1 MTSIGKTETG
11 KKTLYAGYTP
21 KKYSITYI
29 LNGGTNGSNPIEYTY
44 GTGVAS
50 FAGATK
56 ANHSFDGW
64 YSDADFKTKVE
75 SIGTD
80 ASGAKTLYA
89 KFTPNSYDITYILD
103 GGTNGANPAKYTYG
117 IGVTKFE
124 DATKENYDFA
134 GWYGEEILATK
145 VTSIGTDETGAKILY
160 ASFTPKKYQITYVLN
175 GGTNDSSNPTDYTY
189 GTGVASFA
197 GATKANHS
205 FDGWYSDAGFT
216 TKVTGIGTDASG
228 EKTLYAKFTPDSYD
242 IEYKLDG
249 GTNGANPAKY
259 TYGTGV
265 ESFKDAS
272 KENYDFTGWYDDS
285 TLTNKVTSIGK
296 TETGKKTLY
305 AGYTPKKYPI
315 KYVLNGGTNDSSNPT
330 EYTYNT
336 GVSSFADAVKAN
348 HSFDGWYSDEGF
360 TTKVTSIGSDASGE
374 KTLYAKFTPDSYDIE
389 YKLDG
394 GTNGANPAQYTYGTG
409 VTSFKDASKENYDF
423 IGWYDD
429 AAYTNKVT
437 SIGTEETGKKTL
449 YAKFIP
455 KDYSISYELNG
466 GTNNSAN
473 PSKYTYGTG
482 VSSFEDAVKTY
493 HSFNG
498 WYSDADFNNKVT
510 SIGTD
515 ASGDKK
521 LYASFTPDSYKIS
534 YVLDG
539 GTNDTA
545 NPTEYTYG
553 VGVTSFKDASKANYD
568 FGGWYS
574 DSSFTTKVTAVS
586 KTDNGDITLYA
597 KFTPKKF
604 EINYELDGGTN
615 DAANPSEY
623 TYGTGVS
630 SFKDA
635 SKQNYKF
642 DGWYSTGA
650 YVEKVTS
657 ILADASGDKTLYA
670 KFDPEV
676 YKINYVLDG
685 GTNSSN
691 NPAEYTYSVGVAS
704 FEEAVKDHYEFD
716 GWYSDPEFSDKIE
729 KIGTTD
735 SGEKTLYAKFVPEK
749 YEIKYE
755 LDGGAN
761 SAENPVEYSYGIGVE
776 SFKDAVKD
784 GYSFEGWYSDDTYS
798 TKIESIGTTET
809 GEVTLY
815 AKFVPGVYE
824 IKYELDGGT
833 NSDENPVSYTFG
845 IGVDSFKDAEK
856 EHYSF
861 EGWYADA
868 EFSEKVEAIAATEF
882 GDKTLY
888 AKFIPDSYAI
898 TYELNGGTNASENP
912 VTYSYGTGVASF
924 KDAVKDGFRFEGWY
938 ADKDFTDEIKS
949 ISDTETGD
957 KVLYAKWSEIK
968 VYSIKYDLN
977 GGTLE
982 GKTGVITVE
991 AEEGSVITIPAAPTR
1006 DGYKFT
1012 YWKGSEYHPGDSY
1025 TVEGDHTF
1033 TAQWEE
1039 ITKTEPTVETTT
1051 EETKKV
1057 VIKDQPATG
1066 DASALY
1072 LLVSLF
1078 VISLL
1083 GICLIIKRKTVK
1095 K

>member
-1 MTSIGKTETG
+1 M
-11 KKTLYAGYTP
+11 
-21 KKYSITYI
+21 
-29 LNGGTNGSNPIEYTY
+29 
-44 GTGVAS
+44 
-50 FAGATK
+50 
-56 ANHSFDGW
+56 
-64 YSDADFKTKVE
+64 
-75 SIGTD
+75 
-80 ASGAKTLYA
+80 
-89 KFTPNSYDITYILD
+89 
-103 GGTNGANPAKYTYG
+103 
-117 IGVTKFE
+117 
-124 DATKENYDFA
+124 
-134 GWYGEEILATK
+134 
-145 VTSIGTDETGAKILY
+145 
-160 ASFTPKKYQITYVLN
+160 
-175 GGTNDSSNPTDYTY
+175 
-189 GTGVASFA
+189 
-197 GATKANHS
+197 
-205 FDGWYSDAGFT
+205 
-216 TKVTGIGTDASG
+216 
-228 EKTLYAKFTPDSYD
+228 
-242 IEYKLDG
+242 
-249 GTNGANPAKY
+249 
-259 TYGTGV
+259 
-265 ESFKDAS
+265 
-272 KENYDFTGWYDDS
+272 
-285 TLTNKVTSIGK
+285 
-296 TETGKKTLY
+296 
-305 AGYTPKKYPI
+305 
-315 KYVLNGGTNDSSNPT
+315 
-330 EYTYNT
+330 
-336 GVSSFADAVKAN
+336 
-348 HSFDGWYSDEGF
+348 
-360 TTKVTSIGSDASGE
+360 
-374 KTLYAKFTPDSYDIE
+374 
-389 YKLDG
+389 
-394 GTNGANPAQYTYGTG
+394 
-409 VTSFKDASKENYDF
+409 
-423 IGWYDD
+423 
-429 AAYTNKVT
+429 
-437 SIGTEETGKKTL
+437 
-449 YAKFIP
+449 
-455 KDYSISYELNG
+455 
-466 GTNNSAN
+466 
-473 PSKYTYGTG
+473 
-482 VSSFEDAVKTY
+482 
-493 HSFNG
+493 
-498 WYSDADFNNKVT
+498 
-510 SIGTD
+510 
-515 ASGDKK
+515 
-521 LYASFTPDSYKIS
+521 
-534 YVLDG
+534 
-539 GTNDTA
+539 
-545 NPTEYTYG
+545 
-553 VGVTSFKDASKANYD
+553 
-568 FGGWYS
+568 
-574 DSSFTTKVTAVS
+574 
-586 KTDNGDITLYA
+586 
-597 KFTPKKF
+597 
-604 EINYELDGGTN
+604 
-615 DAANPSEY
+615 
-623 TYGTGVS
+623 
-630 SFKDA
+630 
-635 SKQNYKF
+635 
-642 DGWYSTGA
+642 
-650 YVEKVTS
+650 
-657 ILADASGDKTLYA
+657 
-670 KFDPEV
+670 
-676 YKINYVLDG
+676 
-685 GTNSSN
+685 
-691 NPAEYTYSVGVAS
+691 GVAS

-824 IKYELDGGT
+824 INYELDGGT

-868 EFSEKVEAIAATEF
+868 EFTEKVEAIAATEF

-888 AKFIPDSYAI
+888 AKFLPDSYAI

-912 VTYSYGTGVASF
+912 ATYSYGTGVASF